1 MSIRSLVTFLSILCM
16 YPSSLAIA
24 RDITITRVGGDDNW
38 YSVIRNELT
47 TDGWMIEVQGRG
59 NPAMQLN
66 LTATSGINS
75 IKWIGIRSRGTNC
88 VVNLSISENGGT
100 ISTIR
105 KIQRVAAASD
115 NGELWIGSLRA
126 SGALGDANDSSE
138 TISADIVSDV
148 VVGGSIYAPVISGPR
163 LFGGDSTIVRLE
175 STGGGVF
182 GNVSTLFGAIDNLV
196 PAGDIGTST
205 IPVNIYAMSHIKT
218 VIANSIWA
226 HIDST
231 QNGGSEN
238 VYYIKTR
245 LGNLN
250 GSVKAFRIESDQGA
264 NASGLSI
271 AGDLNANV
279 TTLSHL
285 REPIVVGGSVPA
297 STTIDIGGQVLT
309 REAITGD
316 SGSVVVAGDFA
327 GTLLVGDKLYG
338 NVSFSGSL
346 ASTGVI
352 RIANDVFTGTS
363 SGHTYSGSMTFG
375 GSCAGLVRIG
385 GSLSGPIT
393 CSTNSGLTGQ
403 VVINAAN
410 ASGSWTNTANSL
422 VTLKDNT
429 GANVVLAPN
438 QPPPRT
444 APYYEVASSGLGG
457 GAIGLVPYHLYQ
469 VDCDPPYAAEPGGT
483 LLDSQFNHR
492 NPLGSGSNNRSVV
505 LRFYG
510 PVYKPTSASPVKLE
524 YLWQGDWIDRTGSAN
539 IDCEDS
545 SSSTLRTISIYGGTA
560 SQAFYKGEYRVSL
573 IETSETRLRC
583 AQTTAASP
591 PVVPS
596 FGYYYFTLVED
607 CNNNNSADAL
617 DLTVHYNNDPEEPK
631 IYDWNNDGLID
642 ACDRDGFCIAD
653 FNMDGF
659 VNGDDYDL
667 FGEFFD
673 IAHPIADLN
682 LDGFVNGND
691 YDAFAEVFD
700 TGC

>member
-1 MSIRSLVTFLSILCM
+1 MKSPHSIIIAVAALTAWSFSTVSH
-16 YPSSLAIA
+16 A
-24 RDITITRVGGDDNW
+24 RDITITH
-38 YSVIRNELT
+38 SSA
-47 TDGWMIEVQGRG
+47 TDYFESMDWVDGAWQIFVQGRG
-59 NPAMQLN
+59 SPDMQLSI
-66 LTATSGINS
+66 TATSSTNPIRYIWIRPLGSNHAINLIVGES
-75 IKWIGIRSRGTNC
+75 
-88 VVNLSISENGGT
+88 GGT
-100 ISTIR
+100 ITQIGE
-105 KIQRVAAASD
+105 IHRVDAGTD
-115 NGELWIGSLRA
+115 RGELLIADINITGI
-126 SGALGDANDSSE
+126 LGDPSDASRI
-138 TISADIVSDV
+138 ISAEVISNIDII
-148 VVGGSIYAPVISGPR
+148 GSIYSSIVAGPR
-163 LFGGDSTIVRLE
+163 LFGGSSSILNI
-175 STGGGVF
+175 SSSGGNLLSDVYAEY
-182 GNVSTLFGAIDNLV
+182 GAIDNISV
-196 PAGDIGTST
+196 AGNIGSST
-205 IPVNIYAMSHIKT
+205 NTVNIYAQSSIKS
-218 VIANSIWA
+218 VVADSIWA
-226 HIDST
+226 DIDST

-238 VYYIKTR
+238 IWYVKARTGAYY
-245 LGNLN
+245 
-250 GSVKAFRIESDQGA
+250 GSVKAYRIESPNPA
-264 NASGLSI
+264 SVSGLSV

-297 STTIDIGGQVLT
+297 STTIDIGVQVLT

-429 GANVVLAPN
+429 GASVVLAPN

-607 CNNNNSADAL
+607 CNNNNSSDAL